1 MVETQLDVF
10 FNTSMEIVKNAGQ
23 LVRSA
28 FEHAAVVVH
37 TKTLSTDL
45 VTETDQA
52 VEKLLIDGLSKA
64 FPDHKFIGEE
74 SAAAGHKYTLTDA
87 PTWIIDP
94 IDGTT
99 NFVHRIPLVAICVG
113 LTIKKVP
120 VIGIVYNPITNEI
133 FTAIKGRGAFKNGF
147 PIHVSMTE
155 ALNKSV
161 ICTSLGIHNLVSG
174 GNTWLDIALDNH
186 KKSILAGVH
195 GHRAFGSAAINM
207 VYCAQ
212 GSIDAYIEY
221 GLHSWDICAAVVILL
236 EAGGFLLDP
245 SGGPFDLMSRSVL
258 CAGTEKLAREISALF
273 THTKFEREGEEQ

>member
-155 ALNKSV
+155 EMSKSV
-161 ICTSLGIHNLVSG
+161 VVSQLG
-174 GNTWLDIALDNH
+174 
-186 KKSILAGVH
+186 SIRTPEMVNSFIESYKTFMVDQEGH